1 MSTVVIIAFLW
12 SCSTQLQELGLNGKW
27 WLLIF
32 VQILK
37 TFKRQR
43 MINFHWLVLSGF
55 VDLLLYKAHTLSL
68 YWFLNDHLALCCRR
82 LQGLKITTLLTKVS
96 SRRTHT
102 C

>member
-55 VDLLLYKAHTLSL
+55 VDLFYIKLIHYLYTDFLTTIWLCAAGVCKDWKSLL
-68 YWFLNDHLALCCRR
+68 C
-82 LQGLKITTLLTKVS
+82 
-96 SRRTHT
+96 
-102 C
+102 